1 MNLLR
6 PTTESPRLLST
17 AALEAAESDAAQIG
31 RSKARLAREGL
42 FTGNGRAIFIGLLAG
57 AVGISAIGYFY
68 QSKNAQ
74 AEFEAMRKFVAV
86 RTKAVKAPAP
96 SATPRVVVRI
106 PSEAL
111 RVTAIALG
119 HPRLAVINGKEVTEG
134 DSLSVQAGGVQ
145 ITLHVLKIADRSIE
159 LTDGTQIIT
168 TRMLSEAR
176 PASTNR

>member
-17 AALEAAESDAAQIG
+17 AAIEVAETDAARIDQ
-31 RSKARLAREGL
+31 SKARLAREGL
-42 FTGNGRAIFIGLLAG
+42 FTGNGRAIFVGLLAG
-57 AVGISAIGYFY
+57 ALGICAIGYFY
-68 QSKNAQ
+68 HSNNAQ
-74 AEFEAMRKFVAV
+74 AEFEAMRKFIAV
-86 RTKAVKAPAP
+86 RTKAVKPPAP
-96 SATPRVVVRI
+96 SATPRVLVRI

-134 DSLSVQAGGVQ
+134 DSLSVKAGGVE
-145 ITLHVLKIADRSIE
+145 ITLHVVKIADRSID
-159 LTDGTQIIT
+159 LTDGTQIVT

-176 PASTNR
+176 PTTARR